1 MTLSYGLVHSA
12 ASAADPSTTVT
23 GLLLFDDDA
32 EKWYILEI
40 PTSVTISEGKVTDDM
55 NITEIDYSTVAIVTA
70 DVPLEDKSVT
80 PTLAEQTITCGT
92 GYVGLGTITVAA
104 TPLEAGSATPTT
116 SEQTLSPTS
125 PNIGFS
131 GVTVAAANLES
142 LTVKSNAKSNQT
154 KNPTSPAI
162 GFSSV
167 TVQKFDGESGNP
179 ESEYADGDEI
189 LIKLPSKYENLVDR
203 IPEFNGYYK
212 AVVSDSNVSY
222 AYAQIMYADDI
233 QGPRIPMFDL
243 IGKVEIVPAN

>member
-12 ASAADPSTTVT
+12 ASVADPSTTVT

-40 PTSVTISEGKVTDDM
+40 PTSVTISEGKVTDEMD
-55 NITEIDYSTVAIVTA
+55 ITEIDYSTVAIVTA

-80 PTLAEQTITCGT
+80 PTTAEQTITCGT
-92 GYVGLGTITVAA
+92 EYVGLGTIT
-104 TPLEAGSATPTT
+104 
-116 SEQTLSPTS
+116 
-125 PNIGFS
+125 I
-131 GVTVAAANLES
+131 AAANLDS
-142 LTVKSNAKSNQT
+142 LTVKSNTKSNQT

-189 LIKLPSKYENLVDR
+189 LIKLPAKYQEVVTKV
-203 IPEFNGYYK
+203 PEFNGYYK
-212 AVVSDSNVSY
+212 AVVSDNNVSY
-222 AYAQIMYADDI
+222 AYAQIVYADES